1 MRARCLCAI
10 VVVAVSLRA
19 VTAARADFS
28 PEESRKQAK
37 THFALGKMFTEA
49 GNYQQAIVE
58 YLAAYELAPLPAL
71 LFNLGEVYR
80 LSGDRRKALDH
91 YKRYLVADPEGAG
104 SATAREQVELLKVQI
119 HREDDALA
127 EKQAE
132 ARAAAAENER
142 QAEAARAERE
152 RSAGTHALI
161 LISGPP
167 TPRKKPLVKQPWF
180 WGVVAGT
187 AIAVAGVS
195 IGIGVGLSGT
205 RGPSPSFGTF
215 VLR

>member
-1 MRARCLCAI
+1 M
-10 VVVAVSLRA
+10 VVVVVSLRG

-37 THFALGKMFTEA
+37 IHFALGKMFTEA

-91 YKRYLVADPEGAG
+91 YQRYLVADPEGAG
-104 SATAREQVELLKVQI
+104 SATAREQVELLKLQI
-119 HREDDALA
+119 RREDDALA

-132 ARAAAAENER
+132 TRAAAAESER

-152 RSAGTHALI
+152 RSAGTHALV
-161 LISGPP
+161 LNSGPP
-167 TPRKKPLVKQPWF
+167 MTKKKALVKRPWF
-180 WGVVAGT
+180 WGVVAG
-187 AIAVAGVS
+187 AAVAAAGLS

-205 RGPSPSFGTF
+205 RAPSPSFGTF